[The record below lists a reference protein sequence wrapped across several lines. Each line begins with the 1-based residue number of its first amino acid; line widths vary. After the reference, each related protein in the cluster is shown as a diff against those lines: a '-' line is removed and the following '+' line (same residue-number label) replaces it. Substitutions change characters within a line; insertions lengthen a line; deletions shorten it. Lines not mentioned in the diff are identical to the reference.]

1 MNATQIGSG
10 PEVILC
16 YNTIQVETEEDEAK
30 KDEKKKSKTKPKNN
44 TQSVVMSIAI
54 SKDTESTSGYLKKS
68 TTDSL
73 AMDASFNQNPQHPN
87 FYLCLKT
94 GDKAPQ
100 KQIQHPLNG
109 TYAWGEKL
117 SSTTTTNSNNNN
129 NKNSDLSIST
139 VENIDGSTGEAN
151 GEAGGESGGGSFSTK
166 KNQRLSLYA
175 TDTVDCVLV
184 DAKYQI
190 WRPRIIEVN
199 CTDGCLRS
207 LDHQALSNGLFY
219 QDTKQNARKVLYLA

>member
-1 MNATQIGSG
+1 
-10 PEVILC
+10 
-16 YNTIQVETEEDEAK
+16 
-30 KDEKKKSKTKPKNN
+30 
-44 TQSVVMSIAI
+44 MSIAI

-73 AMDASFNQNPQHPN
+73 AMDASFNQNPQHPS

-117 SSTTTTNSNNNN
+117 SNTTTTNSNNNN

-151 GEAGGESGGGSFSTK
+151 GEAGGDSGGGSFSTK

-184 DAKYQI
+184 KAKYQI
-190 WRPRIIEVN
+190 WRPEN
-199 CTDGCLRS
+199 YRS
-207 LDHQALSNGLFY
+207 KLHGWMFKDLDRQALSNGLFY
-219 QDTKQNARKVLYLA
+219 QDTKQNAKGAAIFR